1 MDNDV
6 LAKLIFKYLCALI
19 MRHMRHSEYLE
30 HDTHHWA
37 PVTLASQLD
46 NTPLSSKWEGESRIL
61 TKIGIELNYDA
72 YNNV

>member
-1 MDNDV
+1 
-6 LAKLIFKYLCALI
+6 
-19 MRHMRHSEYLE
+19 MRHSEYLE